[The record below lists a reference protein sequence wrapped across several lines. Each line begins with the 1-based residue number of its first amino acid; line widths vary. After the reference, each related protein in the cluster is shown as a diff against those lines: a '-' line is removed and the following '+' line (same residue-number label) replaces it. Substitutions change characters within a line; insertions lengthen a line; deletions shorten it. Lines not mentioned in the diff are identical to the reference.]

1 VLATLFN
8 APLWVFVICL
18 FGAIFTWLAA
28 DQFRDQLVADSHR
41 LVREVAL
48 RYLQIT
54 IGLFTIFVVG
64 MFWSVG
70 RFATRSVA
78 GFLGTPEPGVTET
91 PTITP
96 TVDPFF
102 GPVETPTSTQSL
114 DPLLGTEL
122 AESGPTPTDVPTAE
136 VFNTAGLGVN
146 MRDDPGYDGLI
157 VIVVAEGETVTLLG
171 ETEEADGI
179 LWYHVQ
185 TEAGIQGWIADLYLD
200 LGSE

>member
-1 VLATLFN
+1 MLTTLFN

-28 DQFRDQLVADSHR
+28 DQFRDQLLADSHR

-54 IGLFTIFVVG
+54 IGLFTLFVIG

-70 RFATRSVA
+70 RFATQSVE
-78 GFLGTPEPGVTET
+78 GFLDPSEPETVET

-102 GPVETPTSTQSL
+102 GPAATATPDPNKTPDLSL
-114 DPLLGTEL
+114 TPGT
-122 AESGPTPTDVPTAE
+122 PTPTEVPMATVA
-136 VFNTAGLGVN
+136 NTQGLGVN
-146 MRDDPGYDGLI
+146 MREDPGYAGAI
-157 VIVVAEGETVTLLG
+157 VVVVAEGAKVILLG
-171 ETEEADGI
+171 DVSESDGI
-179 LWYHVQ
+179 QWHHVQ
-185 TEAGIQGWIADLYLD
+185 TEQGVQGWIADLYLI
-200 LGSE
+200 LPVEP

>member
-1 VLATLFN
+1 MLTTLFN

-28 DQFRDQLVADSHR
+28 DQFRDQLLADSHR

-54 IGLFTIFVVG
+54 IGLFTLFVIG

-70 RFATRSVA
+70 RFATQSVE
-78 GFLGTPEPGVTET
+78 GFLDPSDPEVAET

-102 GPVETPTSTQSL
+102 GPVATATP
-114 DPLLGTEL
+114 DPNATPDPALTPGT
-122 AESGPTPTDVPTAE
+122 PTPTEVPTATIA
-136 VFNTAGLGVN
+136 NTQGLGVN
-146 MRDDPGYDGLI
+146 MREDPGYNGAI
-157 VIVVAEGETVTLLG
+157 VVVVAEGAKVILLG
-171 ETEEADGI
+171 DTAESDGI
-179 LWYHVQ
+179 EWYHVQ
-185 TEAGIQGWIADLYLD
+185 TEQGVQGWIAYLYLI
-200 LGSE
+200 LPVEP